1 MNHEFFENCMADLQ
15 HGAPD
20 SLRHSGMTT
29 KHPLSSIPE
38 PDMELSSY
46 DAGHS
51 FSGGQELNF
60 ELPINGIGATLL
72 SFPSYQYSNNPS
84 HVSDTS
90 LILGRPP
97 SSASQTPN
105 TMGTNAPI
113 DKPLIPRRIIPR
125 SMNGTSETI
134 EAGRGTRA
142 SVQAAKR
149 RGRKG
154 KLPEKKKAKVSKMRR
169 KKACATCFASH
180 AEVSH
185 HHCHCHP
192 LCLTVIQVF

>member
-1 MNHEFFENCMADLQ
+1 MNNELFENCIADLQ

-20 SLRHSGMTT
+20 SLRHTGMTI
-29 KHPLSSIPE
+29 KHPLSSIPG

-46 DAGHS
+46 DACHS
-51 FSGGQELNF
+51 FSGRQEGNF
-60 ELPINGIGATLL
+60 ELPRNGIGATLL
-72 SFPSYQYSNNPS
+72 PFPSHQHSNNPS

-90 LILGRPP
+90 LIPGRPP
-97 SSASQTPN
+97 PLASQAPN
-105 TMGTNAPI
+105 TIGRNAPI
-113 DKPLIPRRIIPR
+113 DRPPIPRRIIPR

-134 EAGRGTRA
+134 EAGRGMRA

-154 KLPEKKKAKVSKMRR
+154 KLTEKKKAKVSKMRK
-169 KKACATCFASH
+169 KKACATCFARH
-180 AEVSH
+180 VEVSH

-192 LCLTVIQVF
+192 LCLTAI